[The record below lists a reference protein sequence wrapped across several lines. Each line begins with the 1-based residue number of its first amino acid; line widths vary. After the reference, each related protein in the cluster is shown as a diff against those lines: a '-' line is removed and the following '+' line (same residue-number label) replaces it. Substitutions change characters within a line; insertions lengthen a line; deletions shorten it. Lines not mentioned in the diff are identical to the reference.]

1 MGMLVTLH
9 LISVNVYNSISAPPD
24 RGFSYIELWI
34 VGMQLPIF
42 MALVE
47 YSIILG
53 FKKFWNKDN
62 AILYVNGDYLTYGF
76 SSNNKT
82 KEMKRRKNE
91 NDLIFK
97 KIDRISLILS
107 MVYFIVFCL
116 YYWCFL

>member
-1 MGMLVTLH
+1 MLVTLH

-47 YSIILG
+47 YSIVLG

-62 AILYVNGDYLTYGF
+62 AILYVNGDYSTYGF

-82 KEMKRRKNE
+82 KEMKKRKNE

-107 MVYFIVFCL
+107 MVYFIAFCL
-116 YYWCFL
+116 CYWCFL